1 MHASGF
7 VYDKMVCRS
16 WLAVGS
22 CWLLMSYYFCR
33 WQGLGDLGHRS
44 LHNCTLYFW
53 FTTRWCR
60 PECTFE
66 LKFMFIAYKVHLHV
80 LRAEAVLR
88 ILDDA
93 QTAKCSCMRI
103 YNKSLLEICAGSV
116 HIRSTCMSSPWTS
129 SLCVSWHM
137 VEWLRKMA
145 ELTHPINVMQKPR
158 WLPVALHAR
167 HKSGVVPGHDALG
180 FDVDKT
186 THQGF
191 ALEGQTDFATFWFA
205 IHGSLIFCNSSRNA
219 SSHAHQLQ
227 WIWIFHLSAIGAQG
241 MRGHLS

>member
-1 MHASGF
+1 M
-7 VYDKMVCRS
+7 
-16 WLAVGS
+16 
-22 CWLLMSYYFCR
+22 
-33 WQGLGDLGHRS
+33 
-44 LHNCTLYFW
+44 
-53 FTTRWCR
+53 
-60 PECTFE
+60 
-66 LKFMFIAYKVHLHV
+66 HV

-167 HKSGVVPGHDALG
+167 HKSGVVPARLG
-180 FDVDKT
+180 
-186 THQGF
+186 
-191 ALEGQTDFATFWFA
+191 EGQTDLVLLRVQIQRAAGLCRPRSKMQVLCRQWK
-205 IHGSLIFCNSSRNA
+205 SSSNFVVACGPEFSAKVSTYVRCRA
-219 SSHAHQLQ
+219 SD
-227 WIWIFHLSAIGAQG
+227 
-241 MRGHLS
+241 